1 MNNQFNR
8 AYAMNYGNNPNQQ
21 NMYEQNMYDQI
32 DNQINQLVNMRNQI
46 RNNSQQQTH
55 QQPTAINQ
63 TFQLSP
69 NGGGMKYASS
79 IDDVNKETVFFDTPF
94 FSKDFSV
101 LWIKNASGDIK
112 AYELNEIVQ
121 KDEKDI
127 QIELLQEQQREKDNW
142 IDSLQAQIDELKG
155 MINNEQPISNVIK
168 SKNETN
174 TSRNDETPRTTSK
187 KSKSASL

>member
-69 NGGGMKYASS
+69 NGGGMKYANS
-79 IDDVNKETVFFDTPF
+79 IDDVNKENVFFDTPF
-94 FSKDFSV
+94 FSKDLSV